1 MEWFPSSEERIEEE
15 KAIADLMTNPRD
27 GRTWLGLLQIRG
39 ELHGEGYGSRALADF
54 EQRLQERGVRSYK
67 IGVLTDNDPA
77 HAFWTRHRVQLADDS
92 RYHHL
97 RQQTHAFWTRKGF
110 RKTGLNPDGTIVVY
124 EKELAGG

>member
-77 HAFWTRHRVQLADDS
+77 HAFWTR
-92 RYHHL
+92 
-97 RQQTHAFWTRKGF
+97 KGF